1 MRYFRTIH
9 NTEVGFYQ
17 SVVRPL
23 AFRCDPEWVHG
34 MAGKLIDLGL
44 GGGTVTDSRL
54 EQTLFGVHFSNPI
67 GLAAGFDKN
76 AEHLAAWPKYGFG
89 HAEIGTVTAR
99 PQPGNLRPRMFRLP
113 EDQGL
118 INRMGFNNAGAEAV
132 AGRLRNR
139 GTFPV
144 GINLG
149 KNKDTEPADAP
160 ENYRQ
165 AFRQLRGLGDYYV
178 INVSSPNTPGLRS
191 LQEKGP
197 LMDILQ
203 ALQSEDATARFF
215 IKVAPDLT
223 ESALDDVISVAM
235 AGNATGLIATNTTI
249 SRDGLKADPRQDG
262 GLSGR
267 PVRDKSDAALAHLAR
282 QCGNSLT
289 LIGVGG
295 IFDADDVIRKIQLGA
310 HLTQLYT
317 GWIYGGPGL
326 IPKIL
331 RDLCVR
337 MDQDGVKNIR
347 DYIRS

>member
-1 MRYFRTIH
+1 VRYFRTIH
-9 NTEVGFYQ
+9 NRSVGFYQ
-17 SVVRPL
+17 SVLRPL

-34 MAGKLIDLGL
+34 MAGKLIDSGL

-54 EQTLFGVHFSNPI
+54 EQTLFGVRFANPI

-99 PQPGNLRPRMFRLP
+99 SQPGNPQPRMFRLP

-118 INRMGFNNAGAEAV
+118 INRMGFNNAGAETV
-132 AGRLRNR
+132 AARLRNR
-139 GTFPV
+139 SDFPV

-165 AFRQLRGLGDYYV
+165 AFLHLRGLGDYYV

-203 ALQSEDATARFF
+203 ALRSEDAAAKFF

-223 ESALDDVISVAM
+223 ESALDDVISVAID
-235 AGNATGLIATNTTI
+235 GHATGLIATNTTI
-249 SRDGLKADPRQDG
+249 SRDGLRANPHQDG

-267 PVRDKSDAALAHLAR
+267 PVREKSDAVLAYLA
-282 QCGNSLT
+282 QHCDKSLT

-295 IFDADDVIRKIQLGA
+295 IFGVEDVIRKIQLGA
-310 HLTQLYT
+310 DLTQLYT

-331 RDLCVR
+331 RDLCEQ
-337 MDQDGVKNIR
+337 MDRDGVKNVR
-347 DYIRS
+347 DYNRR